1 MKPGNRWLLSFTT
14 NPTDMRRLWSE
25 EEFAPVPA
33 TAWCVVEA
41 SCLRSIDAMRPLA
54 RSGQLGPVLVDPSA
68 DTAWWLV
75 SNDADEHLAD
85 IALLT
90 VRPRGWLL
98 RCPPTDQYFNGRG
111 WLEKPDGSGKL
122 TDPIAM
128 GAAFGPGGRLPAAAF
143 G

>member
-1 MKPGNRWLLSFTT
+1 
-14 NPTDMRRLWSE
+14 MRRLWSE
-25 EEFAPVPA
+25 EEFAPSPSRPG
-33 TAWCVVEA
+33 AWSRHRACAPSTPCVHW
-41 SCLRSIDAMRPLA
+41 LA
-54 RSGQLGPVLVDPSA
+54 PGSSGLSLVDAAA

-75 SNDADEHLAD
+75 SDVADEHLAD
-85 IALLT
+85 IVLLT